1 MPGFGLTGPNA
12 ENDYSIENYV
22 RFVVAALDALGIKSC
37 VLAGNS
43 LGGQIA
49 WKTALAVPERI
60 IKLVLVDSAGYPTQ
74 SQSVPIGFRIASMPG
89 IRMVM
94 EYVLPRGIVESSLR
108 NVYGDP
114 TKVTSDLVDR
124 YYDMTLRAGNRT
136 AVAQRFQQVVVS
148 HSDQVKNIKT
158 PTLILWGAKDK
169 LIPLENGKRFEA
181 DIVGSKLVV
190 FDALGHVPHEED
202 ALSTVDALKTFLAK
216 N

>member
-1 MPGFGLTGPNA
+1 
-12 ENDYSIENYV
+12 
-22 RFVVAALDALGIKSC
+22 
-37 VLAGNS
+37 

-49 WKTALAVPERI
+49 WETALAIPQRI
-60 IKLVLVDSAGYPTQ
+60 IKLVLVDAAGYPTQ
-74 SQSVPIGFRIASMPG
+74 SQSVPIGFRIANMPG
-89 IRMVM
+89 IRRVM

-124 YYDMTLRAGNRT
+124 YYDMTLRTGNRA

-158 PTLILWGAKDK
+158 PTLVLWGAKDK

-181 DIVGSKLVV
+181 DIGGSKLVV
-190 FDALGHVPHEED
+190 FEELGHVAHEEN
-202 ALSTVDALKTFLAK
+202 ATKTVAVLKIFLAEK
-216 N
+216 